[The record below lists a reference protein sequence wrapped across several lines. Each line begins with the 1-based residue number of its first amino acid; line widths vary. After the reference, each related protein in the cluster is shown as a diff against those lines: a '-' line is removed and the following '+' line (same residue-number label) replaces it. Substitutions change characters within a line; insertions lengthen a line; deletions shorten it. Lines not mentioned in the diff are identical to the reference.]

1 MQELKSTA
9 DIARKL
15 GVGTSTLRKY
25 AAAMEE
31 KGYRFERAANQS
43 RMFSQRDMERFRL
56 LKTALRENNL
66 LLSEA
71 VEQALFTADA
81 QRAEYDFHKSGSVG
95 SDMLLPEERSQEK
108 GEADMTSEVD
118 LTSEVGVGASVASGA
133 GMTSGSAAE
142 PALLLY
148 SAKRAEKGDELRN
161 LVEAVTAAASE
172 KEHTGKGK
180 AARIETDQPSLLRM
194 DLNETRGQ
202 GVHVESAAE
211 ELQPNL
217 VPQSDQPLYSG
228 QPLPSGQPMQPDRSI
243 QSDRSVESDQTAQ
256 TVLTGQQITPQQE
269 PAGPDWDKLYR
280 RIEELEEGQ
289 LQLQQLNKQL
299 TAQLEEQKNWIKER
313 TEEERDRQLITS
325 LRTYQGRKKK
335 TRSSIFALLGLV
347 PRKSREA

>member
-43 RMFSQRDMERFRL
+43 RMFSQKDMERFRL

-71 VEQALFTADA
+71 VEQALFAEDG
-81 QRAEYDFHKSGSVG
+81 QRAEHDIHNSGSVG
-95 SDMLLPEERSQEK
+95 M
-108 GEADMTSEVD
+108 
-118 LTSEVGVGASVASGA
+118 SV
-133 GMTSGSAAE
+133 TSGMAEE
-142 PALLLY
+142 PAMLLY
-148 SAKRAEKGDELRN
+148 SAKRAEKGDELRY

-172 KEHTGKGK
+172 KEYTGKAK
-180 AARIETDQPSLLRM
+180 AERMEEDQPSPSRRE
-194 DLNETRGQ
+194 LNETLGQ
-202 GVHVESAAE
+202 DIHMESAVG
-211 ELQPNL
+211 ELQSNSVL
-217 VPQSDQPLYSG
+217 QSDQPLSSG
-228 QPLPSGQPMQPDRSI
+228 QRLSLDQPI
-243 QSDRSVESDQTAQ
+243 QSGSSMQSDQAGGSDQPAQ
-256 TVLTGQQITPQQE
+256 TPQTPQTEQQISFRPE
-269 PAGPDWDKLYR
+269 AVNPDWDKLYR
-280 RIEELEEGQ
+280 RLEELEEGQ
-289 LQLQQLNKQL
+289 LQLQQLNSQL

>member
-43 RMFSQRDMERFRL
+43 RMFSQKDMERFRL

-71 VEQALFTADA
+71 VEQALFAEDG
-81 QRAEYDFHKSGSVG
+81 QRAAYDIHNSGSVG
-95 SDMLLPEERSQEK
+95 L
-108 GEADMTSEVD
+108 
-118 LTSEVGVGASVASGA
+118 SV
-133 GMTSGSAAE
+133 TSGMEEE

-148 SAKRAEKGDELRN
+148 SAKRAEKGDELRY
-161 LVEAVTAAASE
+161 LVEAVTAATSE
-172 KEHTGKGK
+172 KEYTGKGK
-180 AARIETDQPSLLRM
+180 AERMEEDQPSLLRSE
-194 DLNETRGQ
+194 LNETLGQ
-202 GVHVESAAE
+202 DAHVESAIG
-211 ELQPNL
+211 ELQSTSVL
-217 VPQSDQPLYSG
+217 QSDQPA
-228 QPLPSGQPMQPDRSI
+228 QAP
-243 QSDRSVESDQTAQ
+243 QTPQ
-256 TVLTGQQITPQQE
+256 TEQQISLRHE
-269 PAGPDWDKLYR
+269 AVSPDWDKLYR

-289 LQLQQLNKQL
+289 LQLQQLNSQL